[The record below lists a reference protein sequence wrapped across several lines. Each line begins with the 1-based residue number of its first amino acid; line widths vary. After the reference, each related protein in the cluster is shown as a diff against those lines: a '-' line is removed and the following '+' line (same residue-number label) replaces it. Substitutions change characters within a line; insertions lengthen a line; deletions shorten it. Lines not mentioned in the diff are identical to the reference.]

1 MNTLTHEERIQA
13 LSKILNA
20 LQEAA
25 TQQTDKEF
33 KQFGARDI
41 FEAIQLTKRM
51 IHTAEFESNI
61 AEADALDVSLG
72 ISNIQ

>member
-25 TQQTDKEF
+25 AHQTDKEF
-33 KQFGARDI
+33 KHFGARDI
-41 FEAIQLTKRM
+41 FEAIQLTNRM
-51 IHTAEFESNI
+51 IHTAEVESHI

-72 ISNIQ
+72 ISNLQ

>member
-1 MNTLTHEERIQA
+1 MNTLTHEERIRA
-13 LSKILNA
+13 LSKILSA
-20 LQEAA
+20 LQEEAA
-25 TQQTDKEF
+25 HQTDKEF
-33 KQFGARDI
+33 KHFGARDI

-61 AEADALDVSLG
+61 AQADALDVSLG